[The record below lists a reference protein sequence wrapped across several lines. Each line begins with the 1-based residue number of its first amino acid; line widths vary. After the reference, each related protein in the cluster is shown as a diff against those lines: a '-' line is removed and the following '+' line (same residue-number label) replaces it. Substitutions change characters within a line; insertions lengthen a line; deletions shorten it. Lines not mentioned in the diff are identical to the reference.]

1 MKTWLIKMMIGAR
14 LNFEQV
20 RTYVLTRIHNDKQ
33 KPYAQGLY
41 EQTNC
46 FPLNMS
52 LTFYERFQNL
62 FSMKKRLVN
71 GMTFCSQTSIGLIIS
86 YLNADVLK
94 IHLVQSLHESSLKI

>member
-1 MKTWLIKMMIGAR
+1 MKTWLIKMMIGAP

-46 FPLNMS
+46 LSVEHELNVLRKISKYFS
-52 LTFYERFQNL
+52 L
-62 FSMKKRLVN
+62 KKRPEPGEPIRILPK
-71 GMTFCSQTSIGLIIS
+71 FIGT
-86 YLNADVLK
+86 NFVLK
-94 IHLVQSLHESSLKI
+94 SKLPK

>member
-1 MKTWLIKMMIGAR
+1 MIGAP

-46 FPLNMS
+46 LSVEHELNV
-52 LTFYERFQNL
+52 LR
-62 FSMKKRLVN
+62 K
-71 GMTFCSQTSIGLIIS
+71 IS
-86 YLNADVLK
+86 KYF
-94 IHLVQSLHESSLKI
+94 SLKKNASYPANQFEFRKFRTKNFDLKSKLLK

>member
-1 MKTWLIKMMIGAR
+1 MMIGAP

-46 FPLNMS
+46 LSVEHELNV
-52 LTFYERFQNL
+52 LR
-62 FSMKKRLVN
+62 K
-71 GMTFCSQTSIGLIIS
+71 IS
-86 YLNADVLK
+86 KY
-94 IHLVQSLHESSLKI
+94 ISLKKTRRTRRINLNFVKVHH

>member
-1 MKTWLIKMMIGAR
+1 MMIGAP

-46 FPLNMS
+46 LSVEHELNV
-52 LTFYERFQNL
+52 LR
-62 FSMKKRLVN
+62 K
-71 GMTFCSQTSIGLIIS
+71 IS
-86 YLNADVLK
+86 K
-94 IHLVQSLHESSLKI
+94 HFSLKKTPRTRRTNLNFVSSGRRISI

>member
-1 MKTWLIKMMIGAR
+1 MKTWLIKMMIGAP

-46 FPLNMS
+46 LSVEHELNVLRKISKYFS
-52 LTFYERFQNL
+52 L
-62 FSMKKRLVN
+62 KKRLAN
-71 GMTFCSQTSIGLIIS
+71 QFEFRKSSPARISI
-86 YLNADVLK
+86 
-94 IHLVQSLHESSLKI
+94 

>member
-1 MKTWLIKMMIGAR
+1 MKTWLIKMMIGAP

-46 FPLNMS
+46 LSVEHELNV
-52 LTFYERFQNL
+52 LR
-62 FSMKKRLVN
+62 K
-71 GMTFCSQTSIGLIIS
+71 IS
-86 YLNADVLK
+86 KY
-94 IHLVQSLHESSLKI
+94 ISLKKTRRTRRINLNFVKVHHQKFRFKI

>member
-1 MKTWLIKMMIGAR
+1 MIGAP

-46 FPLNMS
+46 LSVEHELNVLRKISKYFS
-52 LTFYERFQNL
+52 L
-62 FSMKKRLVN
+62 KKRPVPGEPIQILPK
-71 GMTFCSQTSIGLIIS
+71 FIS
-86 YLNADVLK
+86 KNSVLK
-94 IHLVQSLHESSLKI
+94 SKLPK

>member
-1 MKTWLIKMMIGAR
+1 MMIGAP

-46 FPLNMS
+46 LSVEHELNV
-52 LTFYERFQNL
+52 LR
-62 FSMKKRLVN
+62 K
-71 GMTFCSQTSIGLIIS
+71 IS
-86 YLNADVLK
+86 KYF
-94 IHLVQSLHESSLKI
+94 SLKKTPRTRRTNLNFVSSGRRISI

>member
-1 MKTWLIKMMIGAR
+1 MIGAR

-46 FPLNMS
+46 FSVEHELNVLRKIS
-52 LTFYERFQNL
+52 KSFFNEKTSCKRVDILLPNQKRPNNFIPKCIRPQNPTVSIIGIFQL
-62 FSMKKRLVN
+62 
-71 GMTFCSQTSIGLIIS
+71 
-86 YLNADVLK
+86 
-94 IHLVQSLHESSLKI
+94 SLKI